1 MATAAPVAKTNTP
14 AVAVP
19 TYGTTQYNPQTG
31 AAVGVNKFDPNTGL
45 SSAPKVS
52 TTTISNSNK
61 IDQVSKNVGDL
72 NNYSQKGVQ
81 TDAAGTPRYADGSFV
96 PEQTT
101 EADTS
106 DEDSSINTLLDNMKA
121 STDATAANQ
130 ISNIQ
135 AQFGIRKQQQQDSN
149 MRQEKKVQNALLMG
163 GATGQGSS
171 AQYAPISSEG
181 IISAQESY
189 GVQQLAQLD
198 TQENSLIAEAK
209 AAQDAGNYKVM
220 EDKLALVKEK
230 RAKKVAQA
238 TKLND
243 AIMKRNEESR
253 TKAIQ
258 ASRDSA
264 VSDLYAQG
272 ITDVPTMLEYLN
284 NNGQGDFTAKEVQ
297 DIIKDITPTGLDDL
311 VKTLRINGAPGDVI
325 AKVLSSKDIN
335 QAYEAAGAYGSGGT
349 GIIGEYNFYKA
360 QAEAKG
366 QVPVDFNTYQ
376 NMDANRKAK
385 AAGVGSGG
393 TGNSGKYSSDLDA
406 LVGNAVNTISS
417 KFGQETFKDS
427 ISKARNDADKLN
439 TIATVVLKNSPGPI
453 REDFVNQTV
462 GIKQID
468 KALNVLNDGL
478 KSGLINNAAQ
488 YLFNKTGNDFDPKLA
503 AINAYITSAIQ
514 PYRNSVTGA
523 AWGSQEESEYDQL
536 FGSTKYSPKELKDR
550 LTRVKEIMKDKT
562 INALNA
568 QVNPLGSDNPF
579 DTTGDSLVETEDKA
593 KTMVDDFYKNTTPDL
608 KVSVK
613 SLIGKGFT
621 NAQVVEY
628 LRTKGVI

>member
-1 MATAAPVAKTNTP
+1 MPTLAPVAKTNTP
-14 AVAVP
+14 TVAVP
-19 TYGTTQYNPQTG
+19 TYGTTQYNPKTG

-81 TDAAGTPRYADGSFV
+81 TDAVGTPRYADGSFV

-220 EDKLALVKEK
+220 EDKLSLVKEK
-230 RAKKVAQA
+230 RAEKVSAA

-243 AIMKRNEESR
+243 QIAERNQKAQDEYLQSAKDEAITDAYS
-253 TKAIQ
+253 
-258 ASRDSA
+258 
-264 VSDLYAQG
+264 QG
-272 ITDVPTMLEYLN
+272 ITDVPS
-284 NNGQGDFTAKEVQ
+284 
-297 DIIKDITPTGLDDL
+297 IIKELRSQGIQATSADVSAALKNSGVEDINKIAEQAAQNGAPLSILAKIGQAQNVNDAIIAAGEYSRDPLDAAYKKAQIAKIYNDINEAAAGGALGGMDPQNAIAYAQQYASTGTIPTGLPKGTFGVIAQVAKELPKSPGTLVDKNTGIKPSALTATQIDGVSALYDL
-311 VKTLRINGAPGDVI
+311 TKKLDELESLRTDSTVDKRVGSTGRVEYSTLRDEIVDLLARARTGAAI
-325 AKVLSSKDIN
+325 SANEEALYKSKLPN
-335 QAYEAAGAYGSGGT
+335 PYGLVPK
-349 GIIGEYNFYKA
+349 IG
-360 QAEAKG
+360 
-366 QVPVDFNTYQ
+366 
-376 NMDANRKAK
+376 
-385 AAGVGSGG
+385 
-393 TGNSGKYSSDLDA
+393 
-406 LVGNAVNTISS
+406 
-417 KFGQETFKDS
+417 
-427 ISKARNDADKLN
+427 
-439 TIATVVLKNSPGPI
+439 
-453 REDFVNQTV
+453 
-462 GIKQID
+462 
-468 KALNVLNDGL
+468 NVKIQGL
-478 KSGLINNAAQ
+478 KSSLEGKLDTTLNSNGVSIYGYSQVDTPIGKKTVGETIMGENGLS
-488 YLFNKTGNDFDPKLA
+488 G
-503 AINAYITSAIQ
+503 
-514 PYRNSVTGA
+514 R
-523 AWGSQEESEYDQL
+523 
-536 FGSTKYSPKELKDR
+536 
-550 LTRVKEIMKDKT
+550 
-562 INALNA
+562 
-568 QVNPLGSDNPF
+568 VNPDGTVTLLN
-579 DTTGDSLVETEDKA
+579 
-593 KTMVDDFYKNTTPDL
+593 
-608 KVSVK
+608 
-613 SLIGKGFT
+613 
-621 NAQVVEY
+621 Q
-628 LRTKGVI
+628 